1 MDTQLE
7 SPARFVALDIREHA
21 AHVGAVDAAHRV
33 VLRPH
38 TIARAELEHWL
49 CHNLTPADAVVLGM
63 PANPWPLYDQI
74 VALAGSAIIAHPQIA
89 ALIPTFQASADPR
102 DTLRLA
108 RMHAAGLVPALWAP
122 AAAVRDVR
130 ALAAQ
135 RGRLIQQH
143 AAAGATLEQ
152 LLHEYHARPPGHSRL
167 AADRPD
173 WWARLPLPAAAAQR
187 ARDALAAYNRAT
199 ALLRELDQRLLAI
212 SEGEHW
218 RGDIERLLVV
228 AGMDRLSALVL
239 LGVIGDAKR
248 FAAAEQ
254 LVGYAGLAPHT
265 QHRGAPSGRHELR
278 ATMLDV
284 TERALRHSP
293 EWQAR
298 FAELERRIGSGRAH
312 LAIARKLLVQVW
324 QVLAAPAQALGNPA
338 DEARERQ
345 VRPAA

>member
-1 MDTQLE
+1 
-7 SPARFVALDIREHA
+7 
-21 AHVGAVDAAHRV
+21 
-33 VLRPH
+33 
-38 TIARAELEHWL
+38 
-49 CHNLTPADAVVLGM
+49 
-63 PANPWPLYDQI
+63 
-74 VALAGSAIIAHPQIA
+74 
-89 ALIPTFQASADPR
+89 
-102 DTLRLA
+102 
-108 RMHAAGLVPALWAP
+108 MHAAGLVPALWAP

-324 QVLAAPAQALGNPA
+324 QVLAAPAQALGNSA